1 MIELRNDVLAIRVA
15 EMGAELQSVKDSEG
29 REYMWQAGEQWPR
42 HSPIL
47 FPIVCSVN
55 NNTYVVDG
63 KEYHLPRHGFARDTE
78 FTVISQTEFKDK
90 PLMNHLQP
98 GASFMSRYTITIG

>member
-29 REYMWQAGEQWPR
+29 REYMWQ
-42 HSPIL
+42 
-47 FPIVCSVN
+47 
-55 NNTYVVDG
+55 
-63 KEYHLPRHGFARDTE
+63 
-78 FTVISQTEFKDK
+78 
-90 PLMNHLQP
+90 P